1 MFRPAAR
8 YVLPEFT
15 ERTAYGSRSMDP
27 YSKLLSERIVF
38 LGTPVDETAA
48 SDLIAQFM
56 YLEHADPDRPV
67 SLYINSPGGS
77 FNAMT
82 AVYDT
87 MNFLACDV
95 ETFCLGQAS
104 SSAAVLLA
112 SKRARPPTCPAGRPG
127 SHPATRP
134 GGASAGPAFR
144 SRDPGPRVDARARDA
159 HGHAGPSHG
168 ALPTGDQRR
177 HRTGHHPRRPG
188 RPGVRTGGPRHGE
201 PHAAPHEVNARCS
214 HRSSRRS
221 PP

>member
-38 LGTPVDETAA
+38 LGTPVDDTAA

-56 YLEHADPDRPV
+56 YLEHADPDRPL

-87 MNFLACDV
+87 MHPLACEV
-95 ETFCLGQAS
+95 ETFCLGQAGAG
-104 SSAAVLLA
+104 AAVLLA
-112 SKRARPPTCPAGRPG
+112 AGAPGRRHALPGARVVIRQPALGEPVRGQPSDLEIQATELLRERELLTAMLARHTGR
-127 SHPATRP
+127 
-134 GGASAGPAFR
+134 SAPEISADIE
-144 SRDPGPRVDARARDA
+144 RDTILDARAALAFGLVDHVVENRTPSQPPHDA
-159 HGHAGPSHG
+159 
-168 ALPTGDQRR
+168 R
-177 HRTGHHPRRPG
+177 
-188 RPGVRTGGPRHGE
+188 
-201 PHAAPHEVNARCS
+201 
-214 HRSSRRS
+214 
-221 PP
+221 